1 MPPAVTGPLSHLGG
15 APLRHNFCCPQAVP
29 QGHCLVGGGPT
40 RAPPAAGRRLW
51 SDSRLA
57 QTTKPWWAEGAGL
70 SPGQGPPCSN
80 QSSQQVKPQEGATT
94 EPGNP
99 CAHTPYC
106 TLRISLWEPQEG
118 KPLGQDSRTP
128 DPFWPQGSGVS
139 HGPDA
144 NTWSRQGCKSKP
156 PPPNQRHR
164 PDPGTV
170 NQRPDLQFVSGK
182 HGSVQRRQ
190 SGTASAH
197 RRQPWKHDRHS
208 KKAESLGCRRLRH
221 LGVKDILPNLW
232 EPELSREHVEWE
244 FPQSLGVPGVSE
256 EPPPGGARVA
266 VGGAGPRNFRE
277 ISLKLVLLARE
288 RDKTGAHA

>member
-1 MPPAVTGPLSHLGG
+1 MGRHSDTTFA
-15 APLRHNFCCPQAVP
+15 APKQRLRATAWW
-29 QGHCLVGGGPT
+29 VG
-40 RAPPAAGRRLW
+40 APPAAGRRLW

-57 QTTKPWWAEGAGL
+57 QTTKPWRAEGAGL

-80 QSSQQVKPQEGATT
+80 QSSQQVKPQKGATT

-170 NQRPDLQFVSGK
+170 KEEKKLDKF
-182 HGSVQRRQ
+182 
-190 SGTASAH
+190 GT
-197 RRQPWKHDRHS
+197 RVV
-208 KKAESLGCRRLRH
+208 ESIADNKNNLC
-221 LGVKDILPNLW
+221 KDTDIQQISRSFDDYNSQLLPFWN
-232 EPELSREHVEWE
+232 S
-244 FPQSLGVPGVSE
+244 
-256 EPPPGGARVA
+256 
-266 VGGAGPRNFRE
+266 
-277 ISLKLVLLARE
+277 
-288 RDKTGAHA
+288 